1 MMDDLIRRQDALDE
15 VERLA
20 KFFME
25 KWHEYAPSTI
35 AVTDAIKAI
44 PSARS
49 TDAVE
54 VVQCYKCIH
63 WDEDTVRRN
72 SNDAT
77 WWNEAVCRKYSDD
90 IWDAWKDAD
99 WFCADGERKTDG

>member
-1 MMDDLIRRQDALDE
+1 MDDLISRQDALDE

-25 KWHEYAPSTI
+25 KFHEYAPSTI

-49 TDAVE
+49 ADAVE
-54 VVQCYKCIH
+54 VVRCKECV
-63 WDEDTVRRN
+63 E
-72 SNDAT
+72 NDAQG
-77 WWNEAVCRKYSDD
+77 WC
-90 IWDAWKDAD
+90 WKFGYTMHDGD
-99 WFCADGERKTDG
+99 FCSFGERKTDG